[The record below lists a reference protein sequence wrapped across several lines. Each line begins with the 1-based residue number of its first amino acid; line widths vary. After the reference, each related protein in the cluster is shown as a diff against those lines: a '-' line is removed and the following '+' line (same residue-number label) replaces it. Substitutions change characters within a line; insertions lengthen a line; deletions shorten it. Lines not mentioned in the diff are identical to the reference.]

1 VIRSKG
7 SSREIP
13 IKTVKIKGIYK
24 NPWLSLEEHQVIT
37 PDNKKG
43 VYGVLDYG
51 DGVSVLATD
60 ADDIFL
66 IKEYKYAIKKFSFLL
81 PSGSVNKNETPLK
94 SAKKELLKEAGLK
107 AGNWALLGITHPFP
121 TNITTTVYLYLARDV
136 KQIQKP
142 EAGVSLYKF
151 SISKVKRM
159 IDQNKITHSG
169 SLVCLLRYFYGKK

>member
-1 VIRSKG
+1 MKNKVG
-7 SSREIP
+7 VP
-13 IKTVKIKGIYK
+13 IKTVKIKRIYK
-24 NPWLSLEEHQVIT
+24 NPWLSLEEHRVIT

-60 ADDIFL
+60 GNNVYL

-81 PSGSVNKNETPLK
+81 PSGSVNKNETPLQ
-94 SAKKELLKEAGLK
+94 SAKKELLEEAGLK
-107 AGNWALLGITHPFP
+107 AGKWTFLGTTHPFP

-136 KQIQKP
+136 KQIQQP

-151 SISKVKRM
+151 SLSKVKKM

-169 SLVCLLRYFYGKK
+169 SLICLLKYFYRKK

>member
-1 VIRSKG
+1 MKNKTSV
-7 SSREIP
+7 P
-13 IKTVKIKGIYK
+13 IKTIRIKQIYK
-24 NPWLSLEEHQVIT
+24 NTWLSLEEHRVIT

-51 DGVSVLATD
+51 DGVTVLATD

-81 PSGSVNKNETPLK
+81 PSGSVNKNETPLQ
-94 SAKKELLKEAGLK
+94 SAKKELLEEAGLK
-107 AGNWALLGITHPFP
+107 ASKWTFLGTTHPFP
-121 TNITTTVYLYLARDV
+121 TNITTTVYLYHARSV

-151 SISKVKRM
+151 SLSKVKKM
-159 IDQNKITHSG
+159 VDQNKITHSG
-169 SLVCLLRYFYGKK
+169 SLVCLLEYFYGKK